1 MRCSQCGDEISGDG
15 GLCTYCDSRQA
26 VNAAKG
32 GRGQGTKRR
41 TGRTNTKK
49 TDAKEAKESDV
60 SSTSNL
66 SKNLSRTPVAAANA
80 PPKYAKWSFTT
91 PLSSV
96 VFAVG
101 SLFSVLASVCSFVA
115 SVLDFAKQLH
125 EPGIWKMV
133 MMIAFAVLL
142 AICDECYK
150 ITKQQTVKFPSLAF
164 LPVMT
169 GWGGKL
175 GFATFSGR
183 CKCGARLRFYDRPS
197 GPIEDDADGKAVDLA
212 ERHMMAQCVRE
223 PKKHVW
229 SLGHVTQVLSA

>member
-26 VNAAKG
+26 VNASKG
-32 GRGQGTKRR
+32 GRGQSAKRR
-41 TGRTNTKK
+41 TNPSNTKR
-49 TDAKEAKESDV
+49 TGVKESDAG
-60 SSTSNL
+60 SASNP
-66 SKNLSRTPVAAANA
+66 SNNLNRAAATAANA
-80 PPKYAKWSFTT
+80 PPNYAKWAITT
-91 PLSSV
+91 PLSSM

-150 ITKQQTVKFPSLAF
+150 VTKQRTFKFPSLPF

-175 GFATFSGR
+175 GFAAFSGR
-183 CKCGARLRFYDRPS
+183 CKCGGRLRFYDRS
-197 GPIEDDADGKAVDLA
+197 NKPIEDDADGKATNLA
-212 ERHMMAQCVRE
+212 ESHMMAQCVRE

-229 SLGHVTQVLSA
+229 SLGHVKQVLSA

>member
-1 MRCSQCGDEISGDG
+1 MRCSQCGDEISGGG

-32 GRGQGTKRR
+32 GRGQSAKRR
-41 TGRTNTKK
+41 TGRTSTKK
-49 TDAKEAKESDV
+49 TGAKEIDV
-60 SSTSNL
+60 GSASNL
-66 SKNLSRTPVAAANA
+66 SKNPSRAPVVAANA
-80 PPKYAKWSFTT
+80 PPSYAKWTITT

-150 ITKQQTVKFPSLAF
+150 ITKQQTFKFPSLPF

-175 GFATFSGR
+175 GFAAFSGK
-183 CKCGARLRFYDRPS
+183 CKCGGRLRFYDRPNE
-197 GPIEDDADGKAVDLA
+197 PIEDDADGKAADLA

-229 SLGHVTQVLSA
+229 SLGHVEQVLSA